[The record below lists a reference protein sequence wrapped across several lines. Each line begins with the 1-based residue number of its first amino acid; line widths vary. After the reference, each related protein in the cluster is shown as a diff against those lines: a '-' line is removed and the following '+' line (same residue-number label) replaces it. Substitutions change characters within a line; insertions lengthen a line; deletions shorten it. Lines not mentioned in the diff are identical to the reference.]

1 MGLCTCRGREKMS
14 EDEYSLTQLFQK
26 SMWEKMGFMHL
37 HISSLGQN
45 IIALFSIIWVKICE
59 KIWVY
64 ALARCRGREKSEG
77 EDGGLRYTVT
87 RLFTTFQCFSSIC
100 IIVIL
105 NNTEESTPF
114 SRIKIIWFVFGYT
127 HYSETFWVS
136 SNLSIFFKNL
146 PWFSFDVCHVF

>member
-1 MGLCTCRGREKMS
+1 MSILFDIRFQLDATINCTFSNLNSKVETMGLGTCRSREKMS
-14 EDEYSLTQLFQK
+14 EDELPNSIVSK
-26 SMWEKMGFMHL
+26 VNVRKNGFMHL

-64 ALARCRGREKSEG
+64 ALACCRGREKSEG

-100 IIVIL
+100 IIVFL
-105 NNTEESTPF
+105 NNS
-114 SRIKIIWFVFGYT
+114 
-127 HYSETFWVS
+127 
-136 SNLSIFFKNL
+136 
-146 PWFSFDVCHVF
+146 

>member
-1 MGLCTCRGREKMS
+1 
-14 EDEYSLTQLFQK
+14 
-26 SMWEKMGFMHL
+26 MGFMHL

-64 ALARCRGREKSEG
+64 ALACCRGREKSEG

-127 HYSETFWVS
+127 QGQFECHQTFILFCRPFV
-136 SNLSIFFKNL
+136 LTQIPK
-146 PWFSFDVCHVF
+146 

>member
-1 MGLCTCRGREKMS
+1 MILDFNLILQYNCTFSKLISKVETWNYGFMHLQRQR
-14 EDEYSLTQLFQK
+14 EDEWRWILINSIVSK
-26 SMWEKMGFMHL
+26 VNVRKNGFMHL

-64 ALARCRGREKSEG
+64 ALACCRGREKSEG

-100 IIVIL
+100 IIVFL
-105 NNTEESTPF
+105 NN
-114 SRIKIIWFVFGYT
+114 I
-127 HYSETFWVS
+127 
-136 SNLSIFFKNL
+136 
-146 PWFSFDVCHVF
+146 